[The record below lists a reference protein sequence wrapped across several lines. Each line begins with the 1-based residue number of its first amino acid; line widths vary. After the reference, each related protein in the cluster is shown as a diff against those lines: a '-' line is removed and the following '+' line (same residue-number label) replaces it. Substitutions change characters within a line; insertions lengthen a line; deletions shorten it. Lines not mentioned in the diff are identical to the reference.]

1 MMILTAQDKLLLNRI
16 QENFPVDIRPYAVI
30 GKELNMSEEEVVE
43 RVRRLRAEGYIRRI
57 GPFFNSRKLGYTS
70 TLVAFAVP
78 DEKVEETAKI
88 INRYIGVTHNYI
100 RPGTYNMW
108 FTFIASGVEQ
118 LQQSLADICQKTG
131 ISDMLVLP
139 STHTFKVNVNLRIME
154 DGK

>member
-16 QENFPVDIRPYAVI
+16 QENFPVDMHPYAVI
-30 GKELNMSEEEVVE
+30 GKELNMSEEEVVD
-43 RVRRLRAEGYIRRI
+43 RIRRLKAEGYIRRI
-57 GPFFNSRKLGYTS
+57 GPFFNSRELGYTS
-70 TLVAFAVP
+70 TLVALAVP

-108 FTFIASGVEQ
+108 FTFIASSAEQ

-131 ISDMLVLP
+131 ISNMLVLP
-139 STHTFKVNVNLRIME
+139 SSHMFKVNVNLRIME